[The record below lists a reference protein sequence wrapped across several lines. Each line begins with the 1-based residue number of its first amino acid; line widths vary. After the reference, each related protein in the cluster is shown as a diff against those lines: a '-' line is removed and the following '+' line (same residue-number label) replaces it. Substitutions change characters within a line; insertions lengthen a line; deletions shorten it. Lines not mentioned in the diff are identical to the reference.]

1 MFLAVAVVVVLLCCG
16 GIMDSLTEV
25 DDLIDTDDKLEEIT
39 EDLTDDL
46 LDNPKMQKIDSALQK
61 LLKQLD

>member
-1 MFLAVAVVVVLLCCG
+1 
-16 GIMDSLTEV
+16 MDSLTEV